1 MIRILLTLLGVSAL
15 CVNAAAHHGR
25 GEFDMDNVV
34 EREGTV
40 EPGKIADIILIDGDP
55 LAEISDLMKVQ
66 LVIQGGASGR
76 RQSLRERRDR
86 FHLLLLLKGIDDIPG
101 VGVFADA
108 SGQCKGF
115 RESLDP
121 GLLLANAALSHDH
134 RRNHIPVEAHE
145 SIKSRIST
153 GFPSCSHPGY
163 GGRSDR
169 GIVRRRSCN
178 DCIRERSVGSGY

>member
-66 LVIQGGASGR
+66 LVIQRGR
-76 RQSLRERRDR
+76 VVVDNR
-86 FHLLLLLKGIDDIPG
+86 
-101 VGVFADA
+101 
-108 SGQCKGF
+108 
-115 RESLDP
+115 
-121 GLLLANAALSHDH
+121 
-134 RRNHIPVEAHE
+134 
-145 SIKSRIST
+145 
-153 GFPSCSHPGY
+153 
-163 GGRSDR
+163 
-169 GIVRRRSCN
+169 
-178 DCIRERSVGSGY
+178 